1 LKVLICKSQ
10 GGLSTGYKNFIAE
23 NDIADET
30 YNEDGTAL
38 FRIQGS
44 GPDNMQAIQV
54 ETVDVPTTQ
63 LFISLDLNLS
73 SSSYWFDAYK
83 LLVSYELFCLVPVS
97 FLCLLSFLQ
106 IGVEGSLDRVVF
118 FPFSF

>member
-1 LKVLICKSQ
+1 MLFCWCWDYLLQSEGPLTVLICKSQ

-23 NDIADET
+23 NNITDET

-54 ETVDVPTTQ
+54 EAVDVPTTQ
-63 LFISLDLNLS
+63 LFIS
-73 SSSYWFDAYK
+73 
-83 LLVSYELFCLVPVS
+83 
-97 FLCLLSFLQ
+97 
-106 IGVEGSLDRVVF
+106 
-118 FPFSF
+118 